1 MDAQLATA
9 LAGIMPLLESLVALG
24 LPGLILGMAA
34 IPAVVIA
41 LICWIGYRHDNQIKK
56 ATESYRRDTQEIL
69 AAYRK
74 DMQLT
79 LEAYR
84 KDVMEI
90 QQSMADRHEEC
101 IREFTEKH
109 QQVVTFYSN
118 NVTLVKSHEKL
129 AEANQALIVN
139 NTRAM
144 EHLCVVV
151 ESLAKNQG
159 K

>member
-1 MDAQLATA
+1 MDPQVAAILTG
-9 LAGIMPLLESLVALG
+9 LMPMLEGMVALG
-24 LPGLILGMAA
+24 IPGIFLGLAA

-41 LICWIGYRHDNQIKK
+41 LICWLNYRHDQQIKK
-56 ATESYRRDTQEIL
+56 
-69 AAYRK
+69 
-74 DMQLT
+74 T

-84 KDVMEI
+84 QDTREI
-90 QQSMADRHEEC
+90 LQSLSEKHDEC
-101 IREFTEKH
+101 IREFQQRHEESLAEFREKH

-144 EHLCVVV
+144 EHLTVVI
-151 ESLAKNQG
+151 ESLAKSRNG
-159 K
+159 

>member
-1 MDAQLATA
+1 MDPQVTA
-9 LAGIMPLLESLVALG
+9 ILTGLMPMLEGMVALG
-24 LPGLILGMAA
+24 IPGLILGMAA

-41 LICWIGYRHDNQIKK
+41 LICWLNYRHDQQIKK
-56 ATESYRRDTQEIL
+56 
-69 AAYRK
+69 
-74 DMQLT
+74 T

-84 KDVMEI
+84 QDTREI
-90 QQSMADRHEEC
+90 LQTLSEKHDEC
-101 IREFTEKH
+101 IREFQHRHEESLSEFREKH

-144 EHLCVVV
+144 EHLSVVI
-151 ESLAKNQG
+151 ESLAKSRNG
-159 K
+159 